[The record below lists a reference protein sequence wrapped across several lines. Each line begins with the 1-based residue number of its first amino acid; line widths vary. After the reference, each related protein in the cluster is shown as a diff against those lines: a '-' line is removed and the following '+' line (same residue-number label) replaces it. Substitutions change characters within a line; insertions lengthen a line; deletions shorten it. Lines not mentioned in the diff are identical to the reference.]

1 MRGDL
6 VNLNIKAFNK
16 QSSGLIVKCL
26 EIPHYAY
33 SSRCALYYKTDT
45 TNKINDYGIK
55 KGLIKKREKISI

>member
-16 QSSGLIVKCL
+16 QRSGLIVNCL

-33 SSRCALYYKTDT
+33 SSRCCDT
-45 TNKINDYGIK
+45 RSHK
-55 KGLIKKREKISI
+55 

>member
-33 SSRCALYYKTDT
+33 SSRWQALKITAVLNETDK
-45 TNKINDYGIK
+45 NI
-55 KGLIKKREKISI
+55 